1 MSYGLSD
8 VDYGLSDVNYGLSDV
23 SYGLSDGNYVR
34 IDGNYGISEEGFCF
48 LAIHYSAIVVGFDQ
62 I

>member
-8 VDYGLSDVNYGLSDV
+8 EDYGLSNEGYGLSDE

-34 IDGNYGISEEGFCF
+34 IDGNYGISEVGFCF
-48 LAIHYSAIVVGFDQ
+48 FVIHYSTIVEGYDQ